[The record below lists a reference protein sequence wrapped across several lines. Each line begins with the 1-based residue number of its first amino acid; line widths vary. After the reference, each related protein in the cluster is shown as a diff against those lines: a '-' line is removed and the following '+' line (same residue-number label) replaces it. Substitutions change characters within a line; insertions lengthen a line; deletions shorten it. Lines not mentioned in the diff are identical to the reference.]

1 MKHTIIFHFND
12 PNPLAD
18 TIEHVVEA
26 SSTEEAIVNIIKRKE
41 NFYVFES
48 DDEIYSINL
57 ESIKYINAYETED
70 DAVTDR
76 IIF

>member
-12 PNPLAD
+12 SNPLAD